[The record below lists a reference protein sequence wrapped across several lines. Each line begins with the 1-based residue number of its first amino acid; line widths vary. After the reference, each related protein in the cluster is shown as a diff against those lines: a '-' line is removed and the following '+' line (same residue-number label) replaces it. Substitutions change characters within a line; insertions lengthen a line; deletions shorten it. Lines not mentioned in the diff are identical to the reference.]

1 MLHGYAI
8 HPGGASNLQGSGEQL
23 ANRKMMSWLRAICDF
38 FYEMFFGCSHG
49 HLTRP
54 FTLQAS
60 TYKVCLDCG
69 RHFPYSLDKMRPLHP
84 WEIAKQL
91 LVEPVSI
98 SVETGLSERTDYN
111 RTKAVA

>member
-1 MLHGYAI
+1 MT
-8 HPGGASNLQGSGEQL
+8 
-23 ANRKMMSWLRAICDF
+23 SWLRAIFDF
-38 FYEMFFGCSHG
+38 IYEMFFGCNHG

-60 TYKVCLDCG
+60 SYKVCLDCG
-69 RHFPYSLDKMRPLHP
+69 RHFPYSLEKMRLLHP
-84 WEIAKQL
+84 WEIAKQT

-98 SVETGLSERTDYN
+98 SVETGLAERTEYN

>member
-1 MLHGYAI
+1 MT
-8 HPGGASNLQGSGEQL
+8 
-23 ANRKMMSWLRAICDF
+23 SWLRAIFDF

-69 RHFPYSLDKMRPLHP
+69 RQIPYSLEKMRQLRP
-84 WEIAKQL
+84 WEIAKQPL
-91 LVEPVSI
+91 AEPVSI
-98 SVETGLSERTDYN
+98 SVETGLSERTEYN

>member
-1 MLHGYAI
+1 MA
-8 HPGGASNLQGSGEQL
+8 
-23 ANRKMMSWLRAICDF
+23 SWLSAVFDF

-49 HLTRP
+49 QLTRP

-69 RHFPYSLDKMRPLHP
+69 RHFPYSLDKMRILHR
-84 WEIAKQL
+84 WEVAKQPMA
-91 LVEPVSI
+91 EPISI
-98 SVETGLSERTDYN
+98 SVESGLSERTEYN